1 MIKRGKPL
9 IKLNN
14 KDFLDD
20 VKKYIKNTREFY
32 KDKNPELE
40 ILAGKFYEEYSLV
53 NFYKIFNKLWNSGL
67 NGDRELALLSF
78 KLYKDEFDIIT
89 WKFLERKFKEIRNI
103 EELNFIGEMISYIYR
118 KNQTIIKDILY
129 LSKSNDIWIKRI
141 SISACFYIV
150 KRDLVNNQDILIEV
164 IKRNIHDDNIFIQ
177 QILGFLL
184 KKISKSKKEEIKM
197 LILKNH
203 NLPDSIYFQATEKM
217 KYLRK
222 LRQIK
227 KLNSYVR

>member
-1 MIKRGKPL
+1 
-9 IKLNN
+9 
-14 KDFLDD
+14 
-20 VKKYIKNTREFY
+20 
-32 KDKNPELE
+32 
-40 ILAGKFYEEYSLV
+40 
-53 NFYKIFNKLWNSGL
+53 
-67 NGDRELALLSF
+67 
-78 KLYKDEFDIIT
+78 
-89 WKFLERKFKEIRNI
+89 
-103 EELNFIGEMISYIYR
+103 MISYIYR